1 MSGKRLRLAVAA
13 ALLLRLTAV
22 LVSAREVADVLRYR
36 KLADHVLDVS
46 WNPYQAPR
54 LYPYPPVWVWAEAGA
69 GWLARHAGLSFPVL
83 IKLPVVAADL
93 LIVLLLGRRIGEGAA
108 WLYALHPV
116 SLLITGFHGQFDA
129 LAALA
134 ILLAVFAFEDGHRDR
149 SALTLALAIGLK
161 SFPVLLLPLF
171 WLRDRAGI
179 GGKLRYALLATLPV
193 ALSLLPYAL
202 HDWPALRRELLGYGG
217 VADFGWIGLGRGLGW
232 LAAGVLARSE
242 AAHWALSVAIA
253 KFLFL
258 AAYAAFLSL
267 LWRGRLRLTLADACL
282 GVALIFLVGYGAL
295 SAQYLLWVV
304 PLGLLKA
311 TRVQAFYA
319 AVASLALVG
328 FYLFLAP
335 GVLLPAAQ
343 ALVSRELAGALW
355 VAGVAAVQ
363 GVAAGWLIRLLR
375 LRNGNISQ

>member
-1 MSGKRLRLAVAA
+1 MSAKRLRLALAA
-13 ALLLRLTAV
+13 ALLMRLTAV
-22 LVSAREVADVLRYR
+22 FFSAREVADVLRYH

-93 LIVLLLGRRIGEGAA
+93 LIVLLLGRRIGERAA

-134 ILLAVFAFEDGHRDR
+134 IVLAVFAFEDGHRHR
-149 SALTLALAIGLK
+149 SALALALAIGLK

-171 WLRDRAGI
+171 WLLDRAGI
-179 GGKLRYALLATLPV
+179 GAKCRYALLATLPV

-217 VADFGWIGLGRGLGW
+217 VADFGWIGLWRGGQW
-232 LAAGVLARSE
+232 LATGVLVRSE
-242 AAHWALSVAIA
+242 AGHWASSIVVA
-253 KFLFL
+253 KLLFL
-258 AAYAAFLSL
+258 AAYAVFLGL
-267 LWRGRLRLTLADACL
+267 IWRRRLRLTLAEACL
-282 GVALIFLVGYGAL
+282 GVTLIFLVGYGAL

-304 PLGLLKA
+304 PLGLLKPDRA
-311 TRVQAFYA
+311 QAFYA
-319 AVASLALVG
+319 AAATLALLG

-343 ALVSRELAGALW
+343 ALVGRELAGALW

-363 GVAAGWLIRLLR
+363 GAAVGWLAQLLGLGEGR
-375 LRNGNISQ
+375 